1 MGFQKRPAPC
11 VCAYTYIL
19 LYTDQNP
26 LYRPRTLK
34 KNQPHHQNHRQGF
47 PVFQKRPAQG
57 ATYTQPK
64 RPRGC
69 HDGSMR
75 CSASLCS
82 VPVLCNTLLVRFLPC
97 SQPTLFPPSVLEYY
111 CTSDQS
117 RDHIPPP
124 SVDQHGLSTR
134 LARIVSFQCASGLLA
149 SGAARAAV
157 IAVINPSAV
166 SHAAGKDVM
175 ISASPQLS

>member
-34 KNQPHHQNHRQGF
+34 KNQPHHQNSEPPRVSSV
-47 PVFQKRPAQG
+47 PEEACAR
-57 ATYTQPK
+57 
-64 RPRGC
+64 RNLRGC

-82 VPVLCNTLLVRFLPC
+82 VPVLCNTVLVRFLPC

-117 RDHIPPP
+117 RDHVPPP

-134 LARIVSFQCASGLLA
+134 LARIVSFQCAPGLLA